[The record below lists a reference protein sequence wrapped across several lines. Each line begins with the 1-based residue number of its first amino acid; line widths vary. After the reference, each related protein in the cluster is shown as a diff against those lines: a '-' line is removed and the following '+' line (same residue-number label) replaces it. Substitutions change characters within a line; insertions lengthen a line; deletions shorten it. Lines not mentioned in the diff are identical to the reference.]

1 MIVIVM
7 DFNSPKCQNM
17 NNNDKEMKV
26 IMNKTN
32 EAITSMQF
40 CWPTPSA
47 IKLNASKNNNKK
59 KLDRWSNKMKN
70 VEFKVNLGFRKMSHK
85 KELLTM
91 AKTLIMLQ
99 TKKKGEYAFK
109 LTENS
114 YSDSFSCILCT
125 QCYVWF
131 FYKYITYVFNTLCH
145 CSGKRKVNCFYIYIR
160 FSLQTQQNFIIL
172 LFNKWTSTIL
182 CIKYNFQLIQKN
194 LLPISQTIVF

>member
-32 EAITSMQF
+32 KAITSMRF

-99 TKKKGEYAFK
+99 TKKK
-109 LTENS
+109 
-114 YSDSFSCILCT
+114 
-125 QCYVWF
+125 V
-131 FYKYITYVFNTLCH
+131 NTL
-145 CSGKRKVNCFYIYIR
+145 SNWLRILIRILFYVHNVMFD
-160 FSLQTQQNFIIL
+160 FSTN
-172 LFNKWTSTIL
+172 T
-182 CIKYNFQLIQKN
+182 
-194 LLPISQTIVF
+194 